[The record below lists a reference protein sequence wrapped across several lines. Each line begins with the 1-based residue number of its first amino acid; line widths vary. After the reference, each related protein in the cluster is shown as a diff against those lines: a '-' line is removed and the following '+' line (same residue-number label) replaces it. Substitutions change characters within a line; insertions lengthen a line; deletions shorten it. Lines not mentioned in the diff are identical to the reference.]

1 MADNNGKELC
11 LRMDRLFTQRTST
24 DALWQELADNF
35 YPERGDFTVA
45 RVTQQSWGDWLF
57 STAPAM
63 MRRDLGNAVS
73 SMIRPGGRQ
82 WGKCDIDDEILG
94 KDAGVRAYLDFLG
107 DAQWHHMYAPQANF
121 VRATKEADH
130 DLITF
135 GNSVKSV
142 EADVMAGKLLYRCH
156 HLKDCAWQ
164 DNGIGVT
171 DVMCRKI
178 KLTARQAAQFF
189 NGADLS
195 QKVRDALD
203 KSPFTEFQFSH
214 WMMPAADYEYVTKAK
229 PKGKVKFVSIY
240 VDVDEKKIMRESPSY
255 EFRYVV
261 DRWATVPNFVYGISP
276 ATLTALPDARMLQ
289 VLARI
294 IQEAGEKSVDPPLKA
309 QENAVRGDIN
319 LFAGGVTWVD
329 REYDEKTGPAL
340 EPVLLGKDAGLGLH
354 LFDRINNVLVSAFY
368 LNKLSLPQQQGK
380 TAYETAQLVEE
391 NLRASAPLF
400 EPMEQNNAN
409 LLDVTF
415 EILMRNGAFGPP
427 DAIPQPLRGKN
438 IQFTF
443 SNPLHDAIEKAKML
457 QYQGVVQ
464 LTAQGMQLDQSIAS
478 NINLNQAYRDAVVGS
493 GAPAQW
499 LNPEEAAAATRAA
512 AAKMSAL
519 QHMIGGAQAAGMAA
533 QAVGDGASSLNQQV
547 TQQQAA

>member
-1 MADNNGKELC
+1 MADNNAKELC
-11 LRMDRLFTQRTST
+11 LRMDRMFTQRTST

-35 YPERGDFTVA
+35 YPERGDFTVK

-57 STAPAM
+57 STAPVM
-63 MRRDLGNAVS
+63 MRRDLGNAIS
-73 SMIRPGGRQ
+73 AMIRPGGRQ
-82 WGKCDIDDEILG
+82 WGKPDIEDDNLR
-94 KDAGVRAYLDFLG
+94 KDAGVRTYLDFLG
-107 DAQWHHMYAPQANF
+107 EAQWHHMYDPKTNF

-130 DLITF
+130 DLVTF

-171 DVMCRKI
+171 DMLCRKI

-189 NGADLS
+189 AYDSLS
-195 QKVRDALD
+195 QKIKDALD
-203 KSPFTEFQFSH
+203 KSPFTEFLFAH
-214 WMMPAADYEYVTKAK
+214 WMMPADDYEYVTTKK
-229 PKGKVKFVSIY
+229 PKGKAKWVSIY
-240 VDVDEKKIMRESPSY
+240 LDADDKTIMREAPSY

-276 ATLTALPDARMLQ
+276 ATLTALPDSRMMQ

-294 IQEAGEKSVDPPLKA
+294 IQEAGEKSIDPPMKA

-340 EPVLLGKDAGLGLH
+340 EPILLGKDAGLGIH
-354 LFDRINNVLVSAFY
+354 MFDRLNNILVNAFY
-368 LNKLSLPQQQGK
+368 LNKLTLPQQQGK

-409 LLDVTF
+409 LLNVTF

-427 DAIPQPLRGKN
+427 DSIPAPLRGKD
-438 IQFTF
+438 IQFSF

-457 QYQGVVQ
+457 QYQGMVQ
-464 LTAQGMQLDQSIAS
+464 LTAQGMQVDPSISS
-478 NINLNQAYRDAVVGS
+478 NANFNQAYRDAVLGS
-493 GAPAQW
+493 GAPAEW
-499 LNPEEAAAATRAA
+499 LNPEEMAAATRQA

-533 QAVGDGASSLNQQV
+533 QAVGDGGAALNQQV